1 MNSYL
6 TPFTKAILTGLFVGI
21 VATVLCMGYDIF
33 YRDST
38 AFPLSDYINVSNLI
52 FSVNL
57 LFLVF
62 GVIYYV
68 FTRFKKGEVLF
79 VVVFLFLTV
88 TLVFLS
94 AGIHRS
100 DVPLLN
106 KEFHQLLLPIVIII
120 GLLAALGIPYLYH
133 SRKFEEHVL

>member
-1 MNSYL
+1 MNNYL
-6 TPFTKAILTGLFVGI
+6 TPFTKAILTALFVGI
-21 VATVLCMGYDIF
+21 VATILCMGYDIL

-38 AFPLSDYINVSNLI
+38 SFPLSDYVNVSNLI

-57 LFLVF
+57 LFLLF
-62 GVIYYV
+62 GAIYYG
-68 FTRFKKGEVLF
+68 FTKIKKGEMLF
-79 VVVFLFLTV
+79 VVFFLLITGV
-88 TLVFLS
+88 LVFLA

-106 KEFHQLLLPIVIII
+106 TEFHQLFLPMVIII

-133 SRKFEEHVL
+133 SKKFEEHVL

>member
-6 TPFTKAILTGLFVGI
+6 TPFTKAILTSLFVGI
-21 VATVLCMGYDIF
+21 VATILCMGYDVF

-38 AFPLSDYINVSNLI
+38 SFPLSDYINVSNLI
-52 FSVNL
+52 FAVNL
-57 LFLVF
+57 LFLLF
-62 GVIYYV
+62 GAVYYL
-68 FTRFKKGEVLF
+68 FTRFRKGEIFFVVLF
-79 VVVFLFLTV
+79 LLLTGA
-88 TLVFLS
+88 LVFLA

-100 DVPLLN
+100 NVPLLN
-106 KEFHQLLLPIVIII
+106 TEFHQLFLPMVIII